1 MKKVLFI
8 CLFLSCFL
16 GQSQNTRGVNSYKYV
31 VVPIKLDFL
40 QEPDQYQTSSMSKF
54 LFEKSGFDV
63 YMSNEIFPDDLSK
76 DRCLALTANIQRK
89 SAFLSVKMYIELLD
103 CKNNL
108 VYKTEVY
115 TSKYKE
121 YKKAY
126 RDVLRMVFQPIQGL
140 NYKYQPVTS
149 SRETKPIQKKEVV
162 VKEKEV
168 KPIKKETPPVDK
180 KDVIAELTAK
190 PIKNGFGLFDA
201 KSELILEILKTR
213 ALDVFIIKGK
223 NGTLYKSGD
232 YWIAEYYD
240 ANNELVKKKYRIQF

>member
-1 MKKVLFI
+1 MKKVLYLCF
-8 CLFLSCFL
+8 FLSCFI
-16 GQSQNTRGVNSYKYV
+16 GQSQNAPNINAYKYV

-40 QEPDQYQTSSMSKF
+40 QQPDQYQTSSMSKF
-54 LFEKSGFDV
+54 LFEKSGFTT
-63 YMSNEIFPDDLSK
+63 YLSNEIFPDDLSK
-76 DRCLALTANIQRK
+76 DRCLALTANIKRK

-115 TSKYKE
+115 TSRYKE

-140 NYKYQPVTS
+140 NYVYDPTAASKS
-149 SRETKPIQKKEVV
+149 TKPVVKEEVVTVQKKEKP
-162 VKEKEV
+162 VKESPKANEV
-168 KPIKKETPPVDK
+168 KTVPK
-180 KDVIAELTAK
+180 LTAR
-190 PIKNGFGLFDA
+190 PIKNGYGLFEG
-201 KSELILEILKTR
+201 SNLIYEILQTN
-213 ALDVFIIKGK
+213 AQNMFIIKGK

-232 YWIAEYYD
+232 HWIAEYYD